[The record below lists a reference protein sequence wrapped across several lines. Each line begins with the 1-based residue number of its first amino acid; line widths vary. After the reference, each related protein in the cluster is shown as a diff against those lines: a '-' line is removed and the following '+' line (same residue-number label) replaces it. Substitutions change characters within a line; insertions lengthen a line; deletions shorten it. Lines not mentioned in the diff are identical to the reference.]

1 MKKEITVH
9 FKVIHHDRSSLLRG
23 ILFLE
28 ENQEPTLSDYEQ
40 CLRDCGH
47 NVMLEDKEHII
58 FRASTP
64 DETYIIHILE
74 EEKATIRDVIVESL
88 VSNLIHLN

>member
-23 ILFLE
+23 IIFLE
-28 ENQEPTLSDYEQ
+28 ENHQPTISDYEQ
-40 CLRDCGH
+40 CLRACGH
-47 NVMLEDKEHII
+47 DVVLEDREHII

-64 DETYIIHILE
+64 KENYIIHILE
-74 EEKATIRDVIVESL
+74 EEQASIRDVIVESL
-88 VSNLIHLN
+88 VSNLIRLK